1 MTKLL
6 NENNAKHVFSS
17 ENSGAHSLMSKEGV
31 KYTSAAG
38 FEYADPNRSYIS
50 NRITSIKRKANIP
63 ISPNRSYITNRIT
76 SKGGTSWVSYMT
88 KAPEYLAKFRY
99 DTQEIS
105 HGSFDS
111 QDKSL
116 AQTMV
121 KNAEKEIAQNAV
133 LKSRQAYTM

>member
-50 NRITSIKRKANIP
+50 NRM
-63 ISPNRSYITNRIT
+63 T

-88 KAPEYLAKFRY
+88 KAPEYLANFRY